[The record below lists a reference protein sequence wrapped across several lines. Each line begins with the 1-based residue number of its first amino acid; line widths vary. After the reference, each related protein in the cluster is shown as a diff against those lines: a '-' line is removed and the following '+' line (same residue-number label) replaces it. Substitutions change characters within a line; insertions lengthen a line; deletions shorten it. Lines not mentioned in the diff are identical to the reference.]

1 MTLDGLESIVPLI
14 NGALIPVLLFGANS
28 ISKRMSSIEGYVR
41 ELNEKLS
48 MHYVQEKHY
57 RDHLTNFQTFSTSHG
72 ARLNDI
78 ERRVAVLENGRRVDH
93 E

>member
-1 MTLDGLESIVPLI
+1 MTLDSLNEITPLI
-14 NGALIPVLLFGANS
+14 NGALIPVLIFGANS
-28 ISKRMSSIEGYVR
+28 VSKRMSSIEGHVR

-57 RDHLTNFQTFSTSHG
+57 RDHVTNFQTFSTSSG
-72 ARLNDI
+72 ARLNDL
-78 ERRVAVLENGRRVDH
+78 EKRVAVLENGRRVDH

>member
-1 MTLDGLESIVPLI
+1 MTLDSLALLI
-14 NGALIPVLLFGANS
+14 NGALIPVLLFNANS
-28 ISKRMSSIEGYVR
+28 VSKRMNSIEGYVR

-57 RDHLTNFQTFSTSHG
+57 RDHVTNFQTFSTSHG
-72 ARLNDI
+72 ARLNDL
-78 ERRVAVLENGRRVDH
+78 EKRVAVLENGRRVDH

>member
-1 MTLDGLESIVPLI
+1 MTLDSLALLI
-14 NGALIPVLLFGANS
+14 NGALIPVLLFNANS
-28 ISKRMSSIEGYVR
+28 VSKRMSSIEGYLR

-57 RDHLTNFQTFSTSHG
+57 RDHVTNFQPFSTSHG
-72 ARLNDI
+72 ARLNDL
-78 ERRVAVLENGRRVDH
+78 EKRVAVLENGRRVDH

>member
-1 MTLDGLESIVPLI
+1 MTLDSWNSVMSLI

-28 ISKRMSSIEGYVR
+28 VSKRMSSIEGYVR

-57 RDHLTNFQTFSTSHG
+57 RDHVTNFQTFSTSSG
-72 ARLNDI
+72 ARLNDL
-78 ERRVAVLENGRRVDH
+78 ERRVAVLESGRRIDH

>member
-1 MTLDGLESIVPLI
+1 MTLDSLALLI
-14 NGALIPVLLFGANS
+14 NGALIPVLLFNANS
-28 ISKRMSSIEGYVR
+28 VSKRMSSIEGYLR

-57 RDHLTNFQTFSTSHG
+57 RDHVTNFQTFSTSHG
-72 ARLNDI
+72 ARLNDL
-78 ERRVAVLENGRRVDH
+78 EKRVAVLENGRRVDH

>member
-1 MTLDGLESIVPLI
+1 MTLDGLDSIMPLI

-48 MHYVQEKHY
+48 MHYVQERHY
-57 RDHLTNFQTFSTSHG
+57 RDHVTNFQTFSTSSG
-72 ARLNDI
+72 ARLNDL
-78 ERRVAVLENGRRVDH
+78 ERRVAVLENGRRIDH

>member
-1 MTLDGLESIVPLI
+1 MTLDSLGEIAPLI
-14 NGALIPVLLFGANS
+14 NGALIPVLIFGANS
-28 ISKRMSSIEGYVR
+28 VSKRISSIEGYVR

-57 RDHLTNFQTFSTSHG
+57 RDHVTNFQTFSTSSG
-72 ARLNDI
+72 ARLNDL
-78 ERRVAVLENGRRVDH
+78 EKRVAVLENGRRVDH

>member
-1 MTLDGLESIVPLI
+1 MTLDGLNEIAPLI

-28 ISKRMSSIEGYVR
+28 VSKRMSSIEGYVR

-57 RDHLTNFQTFSTSHG
+57 RDHVTNFQTFSTSSG
-72 ARLNDI
+72 ARLNDL
-78 ERRVAVLENGRRVDH
+78 EKRVAVLENGRRVDH

>member
-1 MTLDGLESIVPLI
+1 MTLDSLDSIMPLI
-14 NGALIPVLLFGANS
+14 NGALIPVMIFGANS

-57 RDHLTNFQTFSTSHG
+57 RDHVTNFQTFSTWHNYFFKTK
-72 ARLNDI
+72 L
-78 ERRVAVLENGRRVDH
+78 
-93 E
+93 

>member
-1 MTLDGLESIVPLI
+1 MTLDGLNLIMPLI
-14 NGALIPVLLFGANS
+14 TGALIPVLLFSANS
-28 ISKRMSSIEGYVR
+28 ISKRMSSIECYVR

-57 RDHLTNFQTFSTSHG
+57 RDHVTNFQTFSTSHG
-72 ARLNDI
+72 ARLNDL
-78 ERRVAVLENGRRVDH
+78 ERRVAVLENGRRIDH

>member
-1 MTLDGLESIVPLI
+1 MTLDSLALLI
-14 NGALIPVLLFGANS
+14 NGALIPVLLFNANS
-28 ISKRMSSIEGYVR
+28 VSKRMSSIEGYVR

-57 RDHLTNFQTFSTSHG
+57 RDHVTNFQTFSTSHG
-72 ARLNDI
+72 ARLNDL
-78 ERRVAVLENGRRVDH
+78 EKRVAVLENGRRVDH

>member
-1 MTLDGLESIVPLI
+1 MTLDGLESIMPLI

-28 ISKRMSSIEGYVR
+28 VSKRMSSIEGYVR

-48 MHYVQEKHY
+48 MNYVQEKHY
-57 RDHLTNFQTFSTSHG
+57 RDHVTNFQTFSTSHG
-72 ARLNDI
+72 ARLNDL
-78 ERRVAVLENGRRVDH
+78 EKRVAVLENGRRRDH

>member
-1 MTLDGLESIVPLI
+1 MTLDSWNSIMSLI

-28 ISKRMSSIEGYVR
+28 VSKRMSSIEGYVR

-57 RDHLTNFQTFSTSHG
+57 RDHVTNFQTFSTSSG
-72 ARLNDI
+72 ARLNDL
-78 ERRVAVLENGRRVDH
+78 ERRVAVLESGKRIDH